1 MWTINLDISENKLKM
16 KFIQEVKDME
26 CKSYR
31 DTNDRKFI
39 EEVCSKCINKH
50 NNEDLCN
57 IIIRMDGK
65 PDCCNKKLKED

>member
-1 MWTINLDISENKLKM
+1 
-16 KFIQEVKDME
+16 ME

-65 PDCCNKKLKED
+65 PDCCNKKLKEG